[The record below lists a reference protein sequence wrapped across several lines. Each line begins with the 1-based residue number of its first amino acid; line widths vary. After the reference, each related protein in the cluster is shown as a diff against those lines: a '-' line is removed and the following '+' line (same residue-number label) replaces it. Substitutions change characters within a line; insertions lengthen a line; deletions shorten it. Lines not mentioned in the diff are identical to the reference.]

1 MNIKIGPLR
10 TPKLSNKFNVREAKY
25 KVFVSFYLIIY
36 TIKFSWI
43 LLVSM
48 LNIQPPLSESVKG
61 LFLVISSSSTREYV
75 CIWFKRE
82 RIKREEIFTTKINY
96 YYLALSIDCCERRCQ
111 VTGDLG
117 DDCTQL
123 AIDLS
128 IATIEEEGLWKDFS
142 HLCKKLFLPERV

>member
-1 MNIKIGPLR
+1 
-10 TPKLSNKFNVREAKY
+10 
-25 KVFVSFYLIIY
+25 
-36 TIKFSWI
+36 
-43 LLVSM
+43 M

-82 RIKREEIFTTKINY
+82 RIKREKIFTTKINY
-96 YYLALSIDCCERRCQ
+96 YYLALSIDCSERRCQ
-111 VTGDLG
+111 VAGDLG

-128 IATIEEEGLWKDFS
+128 IATIEEEGL
-142 HLCKKLFLPERV
+142 